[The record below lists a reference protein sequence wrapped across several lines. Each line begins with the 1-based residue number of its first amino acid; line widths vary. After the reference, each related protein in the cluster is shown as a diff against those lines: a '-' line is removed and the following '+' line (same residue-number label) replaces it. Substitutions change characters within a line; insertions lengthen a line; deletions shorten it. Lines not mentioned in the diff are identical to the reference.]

1 MTALLFLYL
10 FASPLAQSPPADNSA
25 IAQIQTFLQAGKP
38 DEALEQIAKLDDTA
52 KKQPLVR
59 HLTGLALYQKG
70 NYQLAVEHL
79 AASFSETP
87 KGAAQ
92 RLQAAHLLGMS
103 HYFLGHIPETL
114 RFLAEIEGSSLD
126 TPETQYLRGICQL
139 QVQQIDQGRETFA
152 RMFSLPADSA
162 ASHLIN
168 AQMMIRQQ
176 LEEFA
181 VPELEKALAVDPRL
195 PQAHFLL
202 GELAIY
208 KSDIDRGI
216 ELLQKEIALN
226 PGFAMAYYRL
236 GEAYTR
242 QLKWDEAVAP
252 LQKSIWLNP
261 FFSGPFIVLG
271 KVYLKKGDLTNAE
284 SILKRA
290 LGMDVNNYSGHHLL
304 AQVYQ
309 KAGRQEDARKEFQTA
324 ERLRSDSP
332 QP

>member
-1 MTALLFLYL
+1 MTALLFVFL
-10 FASPLAQSPPADNSA
+10 LAHPIVQAPADGPTL
-25 IAQIQTFLQAGKP
+25 AQIQTLLENGRT
-38 DEALEQIAKLDDTA
+38 DEALGEITKLDETT
-52 KKQPLVR
+52 KNQPLVQ

-70 NYQLAVEHL
+70 HYQQAVGHL
-79 AASFSETP
+79 ASSFSKSQ

-103 HYFLGHIPETL
+103 NYFLNRLPEAL
-114 RFLAEIEGSSLD
+114 VFLAEIEGSSFD
-126 TPETQYLRGICQL
+126 TSETQYLRGICQL
-139 QVQQIDQGRETFA
+139 QVHQVEEGRKTFA
-152 RMFSLPADSA
+152 RMFSLQPDSA

-181 VPELEKALAVDPRL
+181 VPELEKALAVDPKL

-208 KSDIDRGI
+208 KSDLDRGI
-216 ELLQKEIALN
+216 ELLLKEIALN

-242 QLKWDEAVAP
+242 QLKWDEAIPP

-290 LGMDVNNYSGHHLL
+290 LAMDVNNYSGHHLL

>member
-1 MTALLFLYL
+1 MIPLLVFLL
-10 FASPLAQSPPADNSA
+10 ATSPLPQSEA
-25 IAQIQTFLQAGKP
+25 INQIQTLLQSGKP
-38 DEALEQIAKLDDTA
+38 DEALAEIAKLDDTT
-52 KKQPLVR
+52 KNQPLLK

-70 NYQLAVEHL
+70 NYQQAIEYLAVSLEQ
-79 AASFSETP
+79 TP

-92 RLQAAHLLGMS
+92 HLQAAHLLGMS
-103 HYFLGHIPETL
+103 HYFLGHMPQAL
-114 RFLAEIEGSSLD
+114 NFLAEIEGSSLD
-126 TPETQYLRGICQL
+126 TSETQYLRAACQL
-139 QVQQIDQGRETFA
+139 QVQQVDEGRKTFA

-162 ASHLIN
+162 AAHLIN

-176 LEEFA
+176 LEELA
-181 VPELEKALAVDPRL
+181 VPELQKALALDPKL
-195 PQAHFLL
+195 PEAHFLL

-216 ELLQKEIALN
+216 ELLEQEIALN
-226 PGFAMAYYRL
+226 PAFGMAYYRL

-242 QLKWDEAVAP
+242 QLRWDEAVSP

-271 KVYLKKGDLTNAE
+271 KVYLKKGDLANAE
-284 SILKRA
+284 SILKRGLA
-290 LGMDVNNYSGHHLL
+290 MDVNNYSGHYLL

-309 KAGRQEDARKEFQTA
+309 KAGREEDARKEFQTA
-324 ERLRSDSP
+324 ERLRSDSQ